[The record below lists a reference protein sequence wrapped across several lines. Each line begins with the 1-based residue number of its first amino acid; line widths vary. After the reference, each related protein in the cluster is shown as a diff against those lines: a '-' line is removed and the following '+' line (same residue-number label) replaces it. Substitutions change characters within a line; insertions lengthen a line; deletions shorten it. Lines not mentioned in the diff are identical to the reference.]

1 MQCNDIHLRS
11 GKIVEPIIDDITSS
25 DSDKQETE
33 KHKKAQPPSNKGIE
47 ITEPPFPER
56 LVLTKMPETLAFI
69 LLGEL
74 QNLYVKIPLLQALR
88 DVPIYARTMKD
99 ICVKKPGRKTKDP
112 LTVHVMGDLSAL
124 MSRKTPLVKY
134 GDPGHPT
141 VIVQIGKMI
150 ISQVLVDLGAA
161 INIMTLET
169 S

>member
-1 MQCNDIHLRS
+1 MQPNTNPNNKVFQVIDIQNQSIFPTMQCNDIHLRS

-25 DSDKQETE
+25 DSDKEEIE

-56 LVLTKMPETLAFI
+56 LVLTRTPETPAFN

-88 DVPIYARTMKD
+88 DVPIYARTIRD
-99 ICVKKPGRKTKDP
+99 ICVKKPCRKTKYP
-112 LTVHVMGDLSAL
+112 LTFHVMGDLSAL
-124 MSRKTPLVKY
+124 MSGKNPPMKY

-141 VIVQIGKMI
+141 VTV
-150 ISQVLVDLGAA
+150 
-161 INIMTLET
+161 
-169 S
+169 